1 VADPATANGDREIV
15 RRRLLGWSVACP
27 RIDPAGDLGCDLV
40 LATDPETGRTDL
52 AQVEKLDALSQSLQ
66 LALTTALGSDV
77 FNTDFGFDGL
87 LALAEETSPSIA
99 RERVRVSVVQV
110 LRKDPRVVDVHDV
123 DVGDEFVPGSREL
136 NVAVAFRTV
145 TEDDVQANLGRVDG
159 LG

>member
-1 VADPATANGDREIV
+1 MADPATANGDREIV
-15 RRRLLGWSVACP
+15 RRRLLGWSIACP
-27 RIDPAGDLGCDLV
+27 RIDPVGDLGCDLV

-52 AQVEKLDALSQSLQ
+52 AQVEKLEALSQSLR

-123 DVGDEFVPGSREL
+123 DVGNEFVPGSREL